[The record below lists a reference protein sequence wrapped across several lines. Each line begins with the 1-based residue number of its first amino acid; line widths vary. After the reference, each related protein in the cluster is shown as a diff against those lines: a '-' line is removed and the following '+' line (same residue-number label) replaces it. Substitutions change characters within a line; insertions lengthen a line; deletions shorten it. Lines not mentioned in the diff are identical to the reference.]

1 MLEFELSDLISKF
14 ELFRL
19 STFAKDSEIWKTGI
33 KYVYRIKEY
42 LKDLQDQ
49 INIAGLKCSET
60 GNCFEYESLQQKVP
74 FSNSLE
80 RKVYKSEFIKNI
92 DYFDS
97 YNLSSFFDDFKK
109 EFFEN
114 HDILHRIKNISQKCS
129 NEIESLIV
137 FVL

>member
-1 MLEFELSDLISKF
+1 M
-14 ELFRL
+14 
-19 STFAKDSEIWKTGI
+19 
-33 KYVYRIKEY
+33 
-42 LKDLQDQ
+42 
-49 INIAGLKCSET
+49 
-60 GNCFEYESLQQKVP
+60 
-74 FSNSLE
+74 
-80 RKVYKSEFIKNI
+80 YKSEFIKNI

-114 HDILHRIKNISQKCS
+114 HDILPRIKNISQKCS